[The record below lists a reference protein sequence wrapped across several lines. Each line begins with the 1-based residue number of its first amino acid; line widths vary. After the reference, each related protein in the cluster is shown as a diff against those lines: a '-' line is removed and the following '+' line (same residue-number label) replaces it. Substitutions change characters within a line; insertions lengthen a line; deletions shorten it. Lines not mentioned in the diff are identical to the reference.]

1 MTNKLGTEFEKNP
14 NSHKI
19 QGFLKSTDTLM
30 NTMIKLVMVDVIQF
44 MIVPLNTVLNS
55 VVSNIVTIVAMILL
69 STNVSLIG
77 PSHLS

>member
-1 MTNKLGTEFEKNP
+1 
-14 NSHKI
+14 
-19 QGFLKSTDTLM
+19 M

-44 MIVPLNTVLNS
+44 MIVPLNTILNS
-55 VVSNIVTIVAMILL
+55 VVSNIATIVAMILL